1 MDWML
6 DRGHDLSNSLRQQ
19 SLHDQLQ
26 SVCFIAAALDCST
39 KSRAREIPRDFG
51 DGRPPPRP
59 LRSEQHPLGLPEL
72 TGSQYSRVEK
82 DNAAASFV
90 LSEID
95 QLVDR
100 GVALSGR
107 THTTAFIG
115 GRRMKSAC
123 GTVVGGQTSGTQHV
137 ALEVPGRSCN
147 ALGTTL
153 QKSHNGPGLT
163 ATTFMTH
170 KNGSHGSKTAN
181 GTTHPLRSPSTQQ
194 NFALRSLQ
202 RLHGGRCV
210 LVMPNCM
217 CRVRHPLAVP
227 VTGIIGLTW
236 TPGLSENGL

>member
-1 MDWML
+1 MADLYAGPNVPLSKAFIFCGWETISVDWML

-82 DNAAASFV
+82 DNAAAS
-90 LSEID
+90 LTSWWIG
-95 QLVDR
+95 

-107 THTTAFIG
+107 THTTVFIG

-137 ALEVPGRSCN
+137 ALEVLGRSCN

-153 QKSHNGPGLT
+153 QRLHNGPGLT

-170 KNGSHGSKTAN
+170 KNGNHGFRMVN
-181 GTTHPLRSPSTQQ
+181 GTTHPLRSQSTQQ
-194 NFALRSLQ
+194 NFASQ
-202 RLHGGRCV
+202 
-210 LVMPNCM
+210 
-217 CRVRHPLAVP
+217 
-227 VTGIIGLTW
+227 
-236 TPGLSENGL
+236 

>member
-1 MDWML
+1 M
-6 DRGHDLSNSLRQQ
+6 
-19 SLHDQLQ
+19 
-26 SVCFIAAALDCST
+26 
-39 KSRAREIPRDFG
+39 
-51 DGRPPPRP
+51 
-59 LRSEQHPLGLPEL
+59 
-72 TGSQYSRVEK
+72 
-82 DNAAASFV
+82 
-90 LSEID
+90 
-95 QLVDR
+95 
-100 GVALSGR
+100 ALSGR

-115 GRRMKSAC
+115 GRRMKLAC
-123 GTVVGGQTSGTQHV
+123 GIVVGGQTSGTQHV

-170 KNGSHGSKTAN
+170 RNGSHGSKTAN

-194 NFALRSLQ
+194 NFALRSPQ
-202 RLHGGRCV
+202 RPHGGRCV

-227 VTGIIGLTW
+227 VIGIIGLTW

>member
-1 MDWML
+1 MADLYAGPNVPLSKAFIFCGWETISVDWML
-6 DRGHDLSNSLRQQ
+6 DKSHDLSNSLRQQ

-51 DGRPPPRP
+51 DGRPPSRP

-72 TGSQYSRVEK
+72 TGSQHIRVEK

-100 GVALSGR
+100 GVALSVR
-107 THTTAFIG
+107 THTTVFIG

-123 GTVVGGQTSGTQHV
+123 GIVVDGQTSGTQHV
-137 ALEVPGRSCN
+137 ALGVLGRSCN

-153 QKSHNGPGLT
+153 QRLHNGPGLT
-163 ATTFMTH
+163 VTTSMTH
-170 KNGSHGSKTAN
+170 RNGNHGFKMVN
-181 GTTHPLRSPSTQQ
+181 GTTHPLRSQSTQQ
-194 NFALRSLQ
+194 SFALQ
-202 RLHGGRCV
+202 
-210 LVMPNCM
+210 
-217 CRVRHPLAVP
+217 
-227 VTGIIGLTW
+227 
-236 TPGLSENGL
+236 

>member
-1 MDWML
+1 MA
-6 DRGHDLSNSLRQQ
+6 DLYAGPNVPCQKRSSSVVGKLSQWTGCLTGVTTYPTGLRQQ

-100 GVALSGR
+100 GSGSVRR
-107 THTTAFIG
+107 THTTASIG
-115 GRRMKSAC
+115 GRRMKLAC
-123 GTVVGGQTSGTQHV
+123 GIVVGGQTSGTQHV

-170 KNGSHGSKTAN
+170 RNGSHGSKTAN
-181 GTTHPLRSPSTQQ
+181 GITHPLRSRVHSRTLLCDRHSG
-194 NFALRSLQ
+194 FMV
-202 RLHGGRCV
+202 GGACWS
-210 LVMPNCM
+210 C
-217 CRVRHPLAVP
+217 
-227 VTGIIGLTW
+227 
-236 TPGLSENGL
+236 